1 MQHLSGGVDDIIAL
15 VGSTG
20 DLAASANK
28 IIQKV
33 RPHIGIVRAVVEDK
47 GFEPMMVRVKTIVEI
62 EDAKAR
68 ARQGLPPAPPRK
80 PEDMPTSMKGGIG
93 LERYVPL
100 VDKYIFLLRNPVAGY
115 AAIAGFLG
123 LFVGAG
129 YLLGKR
135 AAK

>member
-1 MQHLSGGVDDIIAL
+1 L
-15 VGSTG
+15 
-20 DLAASANK
+20 
-28 IIQKV
+28 QKV

-47 GFEPMMVRVKTIVEI
+47 GFGPLMARVKTIVEI

-68 ARQGLPPAPPRK
+68 TRQGLPPAPPRK
-80 PEDMPTSMKGGIG
+80 PEDVPASMKGGIG
-93 LERYVPL
+93 LSRYVPL
-100 VDKYIFLLRNPVAGY
+100 VDTYIFLLRNPVVGY
-115 AAIAGFLG
+115 GAIAGVLG